1 MKAAA
6 PLVEVDDVPVAL
18 EALAHAARARS
29 GAYITAVTGS
39 VGKTS
44 VKEAL
49 RLALSKSGET
59 FASENPSITT

>member
-1 MKAAA
+1 M
-6 PLVEVDDVPVAL
+6 P
-18 EALAHAARARS
+18 RGRS

-59 FASENPSITT
+59 FASEKSFNNHIGVH